1 MQFHVRA
8 LSAGGVVQFD
18 LDASDADSAA
28 ALARGRDLVV
38 LSVAQARGSLRTTG
52 SFSLSLFTQELLALL
67 NAGLG
72 LIESIQALSSRQ
84 STASASL
91 ARVIE
96 QLRAG
101 QSLSAAL
108 GDQRALF
115 PPLYVETVRA
125 AEQTGALPEAL
136 ARYLTYDRQMDEV
149 RQKLVS
155 ALIYPALLL
164 CVGVLVSL
172 FLIGYVVPRFSGI
185 YLELGREM
193 PWGSA
198 LLFTMGGAIDRHPA
212 VAVALV
218 LAAAIGGFAAWRS
231 EQIRGH
237 VVRMFVSAPVLG
249 ERFRTFRI
257 ARLYR
262 TVSMLLRGGVPLVA
276 ALRMVAGMLDTVSRA
291 RLEAARNEVA
301 EGIPASVA
309 LERNGLTTEIGMRML
324 QVGER
329 SGDLGSLMEQAAAFH
344 EQELARWVE
353 RTTRL
358 FEPVLML
365 FIGLMI
371 GGIVVL
377 MYLPI
382 FELAGSLQ

>member
-18 LDASDADSAA
+18 LDATDAESAA
-28 ALARGRDLVV
+28 DLARGRDLVV
-38 LSVAQARGSLRTTG
+38 LSVEQARVSLRSG
-52 SFSLSLFTQELLALL
+52 GAFSLSLFTQELLALL

-84 STASASL
+84 STAGTSL

-96 QLRAG
+96 QLRSG
-101 QSLSAAL
+101 KSLSSAL
-108 GDQRALF
+108 GDHPALF
-115 PPLYVETVRA
+115 PALYVETVRA

-149 RQKLVS
+149 RQKLLS

-164 CVGVLVSL
+164 CVGLLVSL
-172 FLIGYVVPRFSGI
+172 FLVGYVVPRFSGI

-198 LLFTMGGAIDRHPA
+198 LLFTLGGVIDRHPA
-212 VAVALV
+212 MAVASIV
-218 LAAAIGGFAAWRS
+218 MVAAGAFGAWRS
-231 EQIRGH
+231 ERVRGRI
-237 VVRMFVSAPVLG
+237 VRLLVSAPVLG
-249 ERFRTFRI
+249 ERLHTFRI

-262 TVSMLLRGGVPLVA
+262 TISMLLRGGVPLVA
-276 ALRMVAGMLDTVSRA
+276 ALRMVAGMLDAASRA
-291 RLEAARNEVA
+291 RLDQARAEVA
-301 EGIPASVA
+301 EGMPASVA
-309 LERNGLTTEIGMRML
+309 LERNGLTTEIAMRML

>member
-8 LSAGGVVQFD
+8 LSADGVVQMN
-18 LDASDADSAA
+18 LDATDAESAA

-38 LSVAQARGSLRTTG
+38 LSVEQARVSLRAGGT
-52 SFSLSLFTQELLALL
+52 FSLSLFTQELLALL
-67 NAGLG
+67 DAGLG

-84 STASASL
+84 SAAGASL
-91 ARVIE
+91 VRIIE
-96 QLRAG
+96 ELRSG
-101 QSLSAAL
+101 KSLSSAL
-108 GDQRALF
+108 GDHPSLF
-115 PPLYVETVRA
+115 PALYVETVRA

-164 CVGVLVSL
+164 CVGLLVSL
-172 FLIGYVVPRFSGI
+172 FLVGYVVPRFSGI

-198 LLFTMGGAIDRHPA
+198 LLFTVGGAIDRHPA
-212 VAVALV
+212 VAVASV
-218 LAAAIGGFAAWRS
+218 LICAAAAYSAWRS
-231 EQIRGH
+231 DQVRGRF
-237 VVRMFVSAPVLG
+237 VRMLVSAPVLG
-249 ERFRTFRI
+249 ERFETFRI

-276 ALRMVAGMLDTVSRA
+276 ALRMVAGMLDTASRS
-291 RLEAARNEVA
+291 RLEQARAEVA
-301 EGIPASVA
+301 EGLPASVA
-309 LERNGLTTEIGMRML
+309 LERNGLTTEIAMRML

>member
-8 LSAGGVVQFD
+8 LSADGVVRMD
-18 LDASDADSAA
+18 LDATDAEAAA

-38 LSVAQARGSLRTTG
+38 LSVEQARVSLRTG
-52 SFSLSLFTQELLALL
+52 GAFSLSLFTQELLALL

-84 STASASL
+84 STAGASL
-91 ARVIE
+91 ANVIE
-96 QLRAG
+96 QLRSG
-101 QSLSAAL
+101 KSLSSAL
-108 GDQRALF
+108 GDHPALF
-115 PPLYVETVRA
+115 PALYVETVRA

-136 ARYLTYDRQMDEV
+136 ARYVTYDRQMDEV

-164 CVGVLVSL
+164 CVGMLVSL
-172 FLIGYVVPRFSGI
+172 FLVGYVVPRFSGI

-198 LLFTMGGAIDRHPA
+198 LLFTVGGAIDRHPA
-212 VAVALV
+212 VAVASV
-218 LAAAIGGFAAWRS
+218 LICAAAAYAAWRS
-231 EQIRGH
+231 DQVRGRL
-237 VVRMFVSAPVLG
+237 VRMLVSAPVLG
-249 ERFRTFRI
+249 ERFETFRI

-276 ALRMVAGMLDTVSRA
+276 ALRMVSGVLDTASRS
-291 RLEAARNEVA
+291 RLEQARAEVA
-301 EGIPASVA
+301 EGLPASVA
-309 LERNGLTTEIGMRML
+309 LERNGLTTEIAMRML